1 MKYRRERIMQVMS
14 LIEHLEVWACK
25 IDDPVSKRGRDITLD
40 RQAFDAQAFYRQA
53 FHRQASTL

>member
-1 MKYRRERIMQVMS
+1 MS